1 MENKIYQQSLLC
13 KEFADKRIESCRII
27 NASMGTEQT
36 FVRGDIKGYES
47 HLNVLKEV
55 IKDKYPLIERQIAEA
70 MGEYDSYPYRYQ
82 SILES
87 IVKTIISLELQTE
100 ISKKKVVDSI
110 HKSRKFFISHSSSD
124 KDIVNAF
131 VKEILMLGCG
141 FKYDDIFYTL
151 DTTSIRTGDD
161 FREEIVKNMRECDYV
176 LLFIS
181 ENYNQSDVCKNEMGA
196 AWALGKR
203 VLPFVLPG
211 ISFSQMGFLNVVK
224 QGALVT
230 DKSKLDEFYNEVC
243 SFYEIKQDWI
253 NFNKS
258 KDSFIDFINER
269 NKSIGKIVIG

>member
-1 MENKIYQQSLLC
+1 MNKKIIEDAVLICENVISAINQRSRGVLN
-13 KEFADKRIESCRII
+13 CRSYCPGEDTLI
-27 NASMGTEQT
+27 
-36 FVRGDIKGYES
+36 
-47 HLNVLKEV
+47 NVLNKLTLE
-55 IKDKYPLIERQIAEA
+55 IKDIEPECYIRLNKELNNLRTPNCVNPFSFGAVNAIVGILKMKYIN
-70 MGEYDSYPYRYQ
+70 
-82 SILES
+82 
-87 IVKTIISLELQTE
+87 VNN
-100 ISKKKVVDSI
+100 KK
-110 HKSRKFFISHSSSD
+110 KFFISHSSSD

-141 FKYDDIFYTL
+141 FKYDDIFCTL

>member
-100 ISKKKVVDSI
+100 ISKKKELETNICFPDALSPYAL
-110 HKSRKFFISHSSSD
+110 S
-124 KDIVNAF
+124 
-131 VKEILMLGCG
+131 G
-141 FKYDDIFYTL
+141 DIF
-151 DTTSIRTGDD
+151 G
-161 FREEIVKNMRECDYV
+161 
-176 LLFIS
+176 
-181 ENYNQSDVCKNEMGA
+181 
-196 AWALGKR
+196 
-203 VLPFVLPG
+203 
-211 ISFSQMGFLNVVK
+211 
-224 QGALVT
+224 
-230 DKSKLDEFYNEVC
+230 
-243 SFYEIKQDWI
+243 
-253 NFNKS
+253 
-258 KDSFIDFINER
+258 
-269 NKSIGKIVIG
+269 